1 MKINTMVLLNSL
13 VRTSNSLSQRASQM
27 RSHLT
32 SFEKMLEV
40 DNEKASEDR
49 NTAGMF

>member
-1 MKINTMVLLNSL
+1 MQTNTMVQKKL
-13 VRTSNSLSQRASQM
+13 VRGGTVLLRHKASQM
-27 RSHLT
+27 RSQWT

-49 NTAGMF
+49 NTSGMI